1 MIHVEYHLCFQFG
14 FVRGIITFHPF
25 HLFGVTKCH
34 IMGVWLETGIMYF
47 YGISCITLMKKIGGR
62 DEGKFNI
69 KVERV
74 AEASFN
80 IFIFS
85 EANSA
90 FYRNLAQPY
99 MDYIKSIAYHV

>member
-14 FVRGIITFHPF
+14 FVCCIITF

-34 IMGVWLETGIMYF
+34 IMGVWLETGI
-47 YGISCITLMKKIGGR
+47 SCITLMKKIGGR
-62 DEGKFNI
+62 DKGKFNI

-90 FYRNLAQPY
+90 FNRNLAQPY

>member
-14 FVRGIITFHPF
+14 FVCCIITF

-34 IMGVWLETGIMYF
+34 IMGVWLETGIMYS
-47 YGISCITLMKKIGGR
+47 YGISCITLTKKIGGR
-62 DEGKFNI
+62 DKGKFNI
-69 KVERV
+69 KVEWV

-90 FYRNLAQPY
+90 FNRNLAQPY

>member
-14 FVRGIITFHPF
+14 FVCCIITF

-34 IMGVWLETGIMYF
+34 IMGVWLETGI
-47 YGISCITLMKKIGGR
+47 SCITLMKKIGGR
-62 DEGKFNI
+62 DKGKFNI

-90 FYRNLAQPY
+90 FNRNLAQPY
-99 MDYIKSIAYHV
+99 MDYIKSIACHV